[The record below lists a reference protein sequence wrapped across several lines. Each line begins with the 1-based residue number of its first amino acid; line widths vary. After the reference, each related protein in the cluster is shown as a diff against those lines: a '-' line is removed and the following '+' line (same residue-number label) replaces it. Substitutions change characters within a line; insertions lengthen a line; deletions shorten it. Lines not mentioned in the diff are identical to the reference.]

1 MNDRRL
7 NEELSA
13 YLDGEARDADGVA
26 RILKSDPQAARR
38 YEELARLS
46 SHLKSLP
53 GPEVH
58 PAFATRV
65 LASAREQSL
74 KGRTNRLRYWLP
86 ASALAALTLAAVAA
100 AVLRGGPEPAVDPSV
115 AAVLELRH
123 GNEAELGPFATL
135 MDQDILAPLETS
147 AAEPIAAP
155 DSSAVDTMEMA
166 LASMVWFESE
176 DTARNETQDV
186 DSMLESLNDAEITV
200 LRELL
205 VEYAAQGDTI

>member
-1 MNDRRL
+1 MKDERL

-13 YLDGEARDADGVA
+13 YLDGEARDAAGVE
-26 RILKSDPQAARR
+26 RLLQSDPKAARR
-38 YEELARLS
+38 YAELARLS
-46 SHLKSLP
+46 SHLKNLP

-74 KGRTNRLRYWLP
+74 KGRANRLRYWLP
-86 ASALAALTLAAVAA
+86 AGVLTLLALIAAAA
-100 AVLRGGPEPAVDPSV
+100 AVLRGAPEPAFDPGI

-135 MDQDILAPLETS
+135 MDQDILAAPEMS
-147 AAEPIAAP
+147 PAEQGATQEASSV
-155 DSSAVDTMEMA
+155 DSMEVA
-166 LASMVWFESE
+166 LASVVWFESE
-176 DTARNETQDV
+176 DTERNEPQDV

-200 LRELL
+200 LKELL
-205 VEYAAQGDTI
+205 VEYATQGDTI